1 MFDRTQSLSSSR
13 KLPRKPQGSK
23 PNETR
28 RIAMVIDSFQAGG
41 AERIAVEVASS
52 LDRERY
58 SPIVLATRHGGPLE
72 DLLDRAGV
80 DYVVLG
86 RRHGFSPR
94 KYRRAHRLLRNVDLI
109 HSHKLG
115 SILWGALFSRT
126 TGVPLVARD
135 PTFSGIRTRLRTYG
149 YRWWIAPV
157 ARCIICPTANL
168 AQSLYDEG
176 VPHGLVEVIPN
187 GVRLDAALPRDE
199 ARAELGLDPDA
210 FVVGIVAQLRE
221 EKAHEVLFRA
231 VAQLREDGR
240 DVRLCV
246 VGDGSRR
253 AALVE
258 AAASLGLDGSVTWA
272 GERAEAKRL
281 PAAFDVGVICSDF
294 EGLPVAALE
303 TLAAGVP
310 MVCTAVGT
318 LPDILSGGAGLT
330 VPVRD
335 HAALAAAIRR
345 FIDDPAARAH
355 AGARARDVVR
365 RHYEFEQM
373 VRAFERVYDRVLG
386 RNAPG

>member
-1 MFDRTQSLSSSR
+1 ML
-13 KLPRKPQGSK
+13 
-23 PNETR
+23 
-28 RIAMVIDSFQAGG
+28 VDSFGAGG
-41 AERIAVEVASS
+41 AERIAVEVAAA

-58 SPIVLATRHGGPLE
+58 SPLVVATRHGGPLE
-72 DLLDRAGV
+72 NVLKRAEV

-86 RRHGFSPR
+86 RQRGFSPR
-94 KYRRAHRLLRNVDLI
+94 KYLRAHRLLRNVDLI

-115 SILWGALFSRT
+115 SNIWGALLTRT
-126 TGVPLVARD
+126 TGVPLVSRE
-135 PTFSGIRTRLRTYG
+135 PTFSGVRSLVRTYG

-157 ARCIICPTANL
+157 ARRIICPSRIV

-176 VPHGLVEVIPN
+176 VAPELVEVIPN
-187 GVRLDAALPRDE
+187 GVRLDAALPRQE

-210 FVVGIVAQLRE
+210 FVVGIVARLRE

-231 VAQLREDGR
+231 AAQLRQEGR
-240 DVRLCV
+240 EVTVCV
-246 VGDGSRR
+246 VGDGPRR
-253 AALVE
+253 PALAEV
-258 AAASLGLDGSVTWA
+258 ATSLGLDDSVVWA

-318 LPDILSGGAGLT
+318 LPEMLSDGAGVT

-335 HAALAAAIRR
+335 HVALGCAIARFVDDPSAAAQ
-345 FIDDPAARAH
+345 
-355 AGARARDVVR
+355 AGACARDLVQR
-365 RHYEFEQM
+365 DYDFDRM
-373 VRAFERVYDRVLG
+373 VKAFEEVYGQVLARKASG
-386 RNAPG
+386 